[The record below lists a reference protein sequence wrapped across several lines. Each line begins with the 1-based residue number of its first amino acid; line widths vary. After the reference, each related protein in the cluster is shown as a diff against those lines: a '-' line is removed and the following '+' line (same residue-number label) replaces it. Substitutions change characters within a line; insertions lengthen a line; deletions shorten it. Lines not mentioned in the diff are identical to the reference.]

1 MVLLNEL
8 VDDTMNLL
16 NFDKFDKLDFE
27 LYIPNQLLWLIF
39 FPVFLKVCISL
50 IFNNTVMDREQDV
63 FEFILLKILK

>member
-16 NFDKFDKLDFE
+16 KFDKFDKLDFE

-39 FPVFLKVCISL
+39 FSSFLKVCISL
-50 IFNNTVMDREQDV
+50 IFNNIVTDREQDV
-63 FEFILLKILK
+63 FEFILLKFLK

>member
-39 FPVFLKVCISL
+39 FPVFLKVYISL